1 MFKKVHTMIK
11 ESFASYVGFYL
22 GEKYYTS
29 HGFVKP
35 SVSYNITEQ
44 GRQTWDKTKNQYC
57 AENKMP
63 QMHVKMYFAACL
75 FLRDFWL
82 CENET
87 LKP

>member
-1 MFKKVHTMIK
+1 MGTVIH
-11 ESFASYVGFYL
+11 
-22 GEKYYTS
+22 
-29 HGFVKP
+29 
-35 SVSYNITEQ
+35 
-44 GRQTWDKTKNQYC
+44 KTKNQYC